1 MEDRRQLW
9 NTRNIRGL
17 LYMKYFRYTL
27 DDLQKSAD
35 RKLFTYISFFAGGG
49 GSSAGYKL
57 AGGDCKFVNEF
68 QQVAVDTYL
77 ENWPGTP
84 HICGDIKNVT
94 GQQIMEMTGI
104 KEGELDIL
112 DGSPPCP
119 PFSMSGTKQKGWG
132 KEKTA
137 YGMKQKNIEDL
148 TWEQIRIAGDMKPR
162 VIVCENVKGL
172 TMEYASEHLAR
183 MVNDFEKLGYTTVY
197 KILKG
202 HEQGVPQKR
211 ERVFIVSVRNDVLD
225 DIGMPFMLL
234 SGLFPEPEKEFAS
247 IRDAINDLQMN
258 NENSVEAHELVET
271 MKKGAKWKWL
281 KRLEKNPDKVVSV
294 GDDVVGPW
302 YDKVIAHR
310 KKMGK
315 SIPDR
320 KSSFFQSRRVPWNQ
334 ASHTLSEQG
343 LQTSLAVHLH
353 PEEDRVFT
361 TKESARIMTLPDDY
375 RLTGTLNEKLARIGL
390 MVAPICMKYLADEI
404 YKQILEPYHAI
415 HSSKD

>member
-1 MEDRRQLW
+1 MEHKEHLR
-9 NTRNIRGL
+9 ISFS
-17 LYMKYFRYTL
+17 MSKKYFRYNL
-27 DDLQKSAD
+27 DDLEKSAN
-35 RKLFTYISFFAGGG
+35 RKLFNYISFFAGGG

-77 ENWPGTP
+77 ANWPDTP

-94 GQQIMEMTGI
+94 GKQIMEMTGI
-104 KEGELDIL
+104 KEGQLDIL
-112 DGSPPCP
+112 DASPPCP

-148 TWEQIRIAGDMKPR
+148 TWEVIRIAGELKPK

-172 TMEYASEHLAR
+172 TMEYAKEHLNR
-183 MVNDFEKLGYTTVY
+183 MVADFEKEGYTTTY
-197 KILKG
+197 KVLKG

-211 ERVFIVSVRNDVLD
+211 ERVFIVSIRNDVMD
-225 DIGMPFMLL
+225 DIGMPFMCINNI
-234 SGLFPEPEKEFAS
+234 FPEPEKEFAD
-247 IRDAINDLQMN
+247 IRDAIGDIQQN
-258 NENSVEAHELVET
+258 NENASQAYELVEA

-281 KRLEKNPDKVVSV
+281 KRLPKNPDKVVSV

-310 KKMGK
+310 KKWGK
-315 SIPDR
+315 TVPD
-320 KSSFFQSRRVPWNQ
+320 KKHSFYQSRRVPWKQ

-375 RLTGTLNEKLARIGL
+375 KLTGTLNQQLARIGL
-390 MVAPICMKYLADEI
+390 MVAPICMKQLADEI
-404 YKQILEPYHAI
+404 YKQVLELYNEVHK
-415 HSSKD
+415 SKD

>member
-1 MEDRRQLW
+1 MEHKEHLR
-9 NTRNIRGL
+9 ISFS
-17 LYMKYFRYTL
+17 MSKKYFRYNL
-27 DDLQKSAD
+27 DDLEKSAN
-35 RKLFTYISFFAGGG
+35 RKLFNYISFFAGGG

-77 ENWPGTP
+77 ANWPNTP
-84 HICGDIKNVT
+84 HVCGDIKNVT
-94 GQQIMEMTGI
+94 GKQIMEMTGI

-112 DGSPPCP
+112 DASPPCP

-148 TWEQIRIAGDMKPR
+148 TWEVIRIAGELKPK

-172 TMEYASEHLAR
+172 TMEYAKEHLNR
-183 MVNDFEKLGYTTVY
+183 MVADFEKEGYTTTY
-197 KILKG
+197 KVLKG

-211 ERVFIVSVRNDVLD
+211 ERVFIVSIRNDVMD
-225 DIGMPFMLL
+225 DIGMPFMCINNI
-234 SGLFPEPEKEFAS
+234 FPEPEKEFAD
-247 IRDAINDLQMN
+247 IRDAIGDIQQN
-258 NENSVEAHELVET
+258 NENASQAYELVEA

-281 KRLEKNPDKVVSV
+281 KRLPKNPDKVVSV

-310 KKMGK
+310 KKWGK
-315 SIPDR
+315 TVPD
-320 KSSFFQSRRVPWNQ
+320 KKHSFYQSRRVPWHQ

-375 RLTGTLNEKLARIGL
+375 KLTGTLNQQLARIGL
-390 MVAPICMKYLADEI
+390 MVAPICMKQLADEI
-404 YKQILEPYHAI
+404 YKQVLELYNEVHK
-415 HSSKD
+415 SKD

>member
-1 MEDRRQLW
+1 
-9 NTRNIRGL
+9 
-17 LYMKYFRYTL
+17 MKYFRYTL

-49 GSSAGYKL
+49 GSSSGYKL

-148 TWEQIRIAGDMKPR
+148 TWEQIRIAGEMKPR

-197 KILKG
+197 KVLKG

-247 IRDAINDLQMN
+247 IHDAIDDIQLN
-258 NENSVEAHELVET
+258 NENASEAVELVDA
-271 MKKGAKWKWL
+271 MKKSAKWKWM
-281 KRLEKNPDKVVSV
+281 KRLPKNPDKVVSV

-315 SIPDR
+315 TVPE
-320 KSSFFQSRRVPWNQ
+320 KKHSFFQSRRVPWNQ

-343 LQTSLAVHLH
+343 LMTSLAVHLH

-361 TKESARIMTLPDDY
+361 TKEASRIMTLPEDY
-375 RLTGTLNEKLARIGL
+375 INTGTLNEQLARIGL

-404 YKQILEPYHAI
+404 YKQVLEPYNEVHK
-415 HSSKD
+415 SKD

>member
-1 MEDRRQLW
+1 
-9 NTRNIRGL
+9 
-17 LYMKYFRYTL
+17 MKYFRYTL
-27 DDLQKSAD
+27 DDLEKSAN

-77 ENWPGTP
+77 ANWPNTP
-84 HICGDIKNVT
+84 HICDDIKNIN
-94 GQQIMEMTGI
+94 GKQIMEMTGI
-104 KEGELDIL
+104 QEGELDIL
-112 DGSPPCP
+112 DASPPCP

-148 TWEQIRIAGDMKPR
+148 TWEVIRITGEMKPKV
-162 VIVCENVKGL
+162 VICENVKGL
-172 TMEYASEHLAR
+172 TMEYAKEHLQR
-183 MVNDFEKLGYTTVY
+183 MVNDFEAQGYSTVY
-197 KILKG
+197 KVLKG

-234 SGLFPEPEKEFAS
+234 NGLFPEPEKEFAT
-247 IRDAINDLQMN
+247 IQDAIGDLKHD
-258 NENSVEAHELVET
+258 NENASEAYELVEA

-281 KRLEKNPDKVVSV
+281 KRLPKNPDRVVSV

-310 KKMGK
+310 KKWGK
-315 SIPDR
+315 SIPER
-320 KSSFFQSRRVPWNQ
+320 KHSFYQSRRVPYNQ

-343 LQTSLAVHLH
+343 LMTSLAVHLH

-375 RLTGTLNEKLARIGL
+375 KFTGTLNENLARIGL

-404 YKQILEPYHAI
+404 YKQVLEPYNEVHK
-415 HSSKD
+415 SKD

>member
-1 MEDRRQLW
+1 MNEKM
-9 NTRNIRGL
+9 RGNNYL
-17 LYMKYFRYTL
+17 KYFRYTL
-27 DDLQKSAD
+27 DDLKKSSD
-35 RKLFTYISFFAGGG
+35 RKLFDYISFFAGGG

-77 ENWPGTP
+77 ANWPETP
-84 HICGDIKNVT
+84 HHICGDIKAVS

-104 KEGELDIL
+104 KKYELDIL

-119 PFSMSGTKQKGWG
+119 PFSMSGTKKKGWG

-148 TWEQIRIAGDMKPR
+148 TWEQIRIAGEMMPK

-183 MVNDFEKLGYTTVY
+183 MVNDFEELGYTTVY
-197 KILKG
+197 KVLKG

-225 DIGMPFMLL
+225 KINMPFMCVA
-234 SGLFPEPEKEFAS
+234 SEVFPNPEKEFAS
-247 IRDAINDLQMN
+247 IADAIEDLQLN
-258 NENSVEAHELVET
+258 DENKLEAHELVET

-294 GDDVVGPW
+294 GDDVVGPF
-302 YDKVIAHR
+302 YDKLIAHR
-310 KKMGK
+310 IKWGK
-315 SIPDR
+315 TIPEA
-320 KSSFFQSRRVPWNQ
+320 KHSFFQSRRVPWNQ

-375 RLTGTLNEKLARIGL
+375 ILTGTLNQKLARIGL
-390 MVAPICMKYLADEI
+390 MVAPICMKYLADNI
-404 YKQILEPYHAI
+404 YENILKPY
-415 HSSKD
+415 KEL

>member
-1 MEDRRQLW
+1 
-9 NTRNIRGL
+9 
-17 LYMKYFRYTL
+17 MKYFRYTL
-27 DDLQKSAD
+27 DDLEKSAN

-77 ENWPGTP
+77 ANWPNTP
-84 HICGDIKNVT
+84 HICDDIKNVT
-94 GQQIMEMTGI
+94 GKQIMEMTGI
-104 KEGELDIL
+104 QEGELDIL
-112 DGSPPCP
+112 DASPPCP

-148 TWEQIRIAGDMKPR
+148 TWEVIRITGEMKPKV
-162 VIVCENVKGL
+162 VICENVKGL
-172 TMEYASEHLAR
+172 TMEYAKEHLQR
-183 MVNDFEKLGYTTVY
+183 MVNDFEAQGYSTVY
-197 KILKG
+197 KVLKG

-234 SGLFPEPEKEFAS
+234 NGLFPEPEDGYAT
-247 IRDAINDLQMN
+247 INDAIGDLKLD
-258 NENSVEAHELVET
+258 NENADQAYTLCEA
-271 MKKGAKWKWL
+271 MKKSAKYKWL
-281 KRLEKNPDKVVSV
+281 KRLPKNPDRVVSV

-310 KKMGK
+310 KKWGK
-315 SIPDR
+315 SIPER
-320 KSSFFQSRRVPWNQ
+320 KHSFYQSRRVPYNQ

-343 LQTSLAVHLH
+343 SMTSLAVHLH

-375 RLTGTLNEKLARIGL
+375 KFTGTLNENLARIGL

-404 YKQILEPYHAI
+404 YKQVLEPYNEVHK
-415 HSSKD
+415 SKD

>member
-1 MEDRRQLW
+1 M
-9 NTRNIRGL
+9 
-17 LYMKYFRYTL
+17 MKYFRYTL
-27 DDLQKSAD
+27 EDLEKSAD

-77 ENWPGTP
+77 ANWPNTP

-94 GQQIMEMTGI
+94 GQQIMEMIGI
-104 KEGELDIL
+104 KEGELDLL
-112 DGSPPCP
+112 DASPPCP

-148 TWEQIRIAGDMKPR
+148 TWEVIRIAGEIKPK

-172 TMEYASEHLAR
+172 TMEYASEHLQR
-183 MVNDFEKLGYTTVY
+183 MVNDFEAKGYTTVW
-197 KILKG
+197 KVLKG
-202 HEQGVPQKR
+202 QEQGVPQKR

-225 DIGMPFMLL
+225 DIDMPFMLL
-234 SGLFPEPEKEFAS
+234 SGLFPEPEKEFAT
-247 IRDAINDLQMN
+247 IGDAINDLKQD
-258 NENSVEAHELVET
+258 NENASEAYELVEA

-281 KRLEKNPDKVVSV
+281 KRLPKNPDRVVSV

-315 SIPDR
+315 TVPE
-320 KSSFFQSRRVPWNQ
+320 KKHSFYQSRRVPYNQ

-343 LQTSLAVHLH
+343 LMTSLAVHLH

-361 TKESARIMTLPDDY
+361 TKESARIMTLPEDY
-375 RLTGTLNEKLARIGL
+375 KFTGTLNENLARIGL

-404 YKQILEPYHAI
+404 YKQVLGPYNEVHK
-415 HSSKD
+415 SKD

>member
-1 MEDRRQLW
+1 
-9 NTRNIRGL
+9 
-17 LYMKYFRYTL
+17 MKYFRYTL
-27 DDLQKSAD
+27 DDLEKSAS

-77 ENWPGTP
+77 ANWPDTP

-94 GQQIMEMTGI
+94 GKQIMEMTGI
-104 KEGELDIL
+104 QEGELDIL
-112 DGSPPCP
+112 DASPPCP

-148 TWEQIRIAGDMKPR
+148 TWEVIRITGEMKPKV
-162 VIVCENVKGL
+162 VICENVKGL
-172 TMEYASEHLAR
+172 TMEYASEHLQR
-183 MVNDFEKLGYTTVY
+183 MVNDFESQGYTTVW
-197 KILKG
+197 KVLKG
-202 HEQGVPQKR
+202 QEQGVPQKR

-234 SGLFPEPEKEFAS
+234 SSLFPEPEKEFAT
-247 IRDAINDLQMN
+247 IRDAIGDLKHD
-258 NENSVEAHELVET
+258 NENASEAYELVEA

-281 KRLEKNPDKVVSV
+281 KRLPKNPDRVVSV

-310 KKMGK
+310 KKWGK
-315 SIPDR
+315 TVPE
-320 KSSFFQSRRVPWNQ
+320 KKHSFYQSRRVPYNQ

-343 LQTSLAVHLH
+343 LMTSLAVHLH

-375 RLTGTLNEKLARIGL
+375 KFTGTLNENLARIGL

-404 YKQILEPYHAI
+404 YKQVLEPYNEVHK
-415 HSSKD
+415 SKD